1 MPQVCLHFITSHF
14 PEVIRTEGF
23 QALSRELLDQV
34 HFAMANRHYPDKE
47 AKLEKEVQQPAT
59 GAGRRAEVPNLRMR
73 QLSLGSA
80 GSMAGTPERTRRS
93 EHVLMSSPTSDG
105 EHT

>member
-1 MPQVCLHFITSHF
+1 MARALQVCLHFITSHF

-47 AKLEKEVQQPAT
+47 AKLEKEVQAPAA
-59 GAGRRAEVPNLRMR
+59 GAGRRPEVPSLRINLYFDRINLRCR
-73 QLSLGSA
+73 
-80 GSMAGTPERTRRS
+80 
-93 EHVLMSSPTSDG
+93 D
-105 EHT
+105 